1 MIRIQ
6 NQLKAFNGRV
16 AFASLWA
23 SGALVLAMTIV
34 VSAGVF
40 WRYVLNDSLSWT
52 EEVARYLMIWLAAIG
67 AIVAMHRKDLV
78 AINILPDALS
88 GLAERAL
95 RIFIS
100 CIALVTSAFL
110 VYYGYFL
117 ADNAWGQ
124 SAASFKMPMFFVTI
138 AIPIA
143 ASAFCLIA
151 IENIM
156 SQILNEDDG
165 LNASSG
171 EQK

>member
-1 MIRIQ
+1 MIGIHKW
-6 NQLKAFNGRV
+6 LKAFNSQV

-23 SGALVLAMTIV
+23 SGALVLTMTVV

-40 WRYVLNDSLSWT
+40 WRYVLNDSLGWT

-67 AIVAMHRKDLV
+67 AIVAMHRRDLV

-88 GLAERAL
+88 GIAGRAL

-100 CIALVTSAFL
+100 CISFVTSAFL

-124 SAASFKMPMFFVTI
+124 SAASFRMPMFFVTI

-143 ASAFCLIA
+143 ALAFCLIA

-156 SQILNEDDG
+156 FEIWNQDG
-165 LNASSG
+165 EQPVSSG